1 MVKTLKLK
9 KIDQLVVNGKKYHIE
24 KLDYDISLLDWIR
37 NKINLKGTKEGCNEG
52 DCGACSVLILEKNKH
67 QCINV
72 EDLNTFSS
80 CS

>member
-24 KLDYDISLLDWIR
+24 NLDYDISLLDWIR

-52 DCGACSVLILEKNKH
+52 DCGACSVLILEKNKEVPIA
-67 QCINV
+67 IN
-72 EDLNTFSS
+72 S
-80 CS
+80 CLVRLG